1 MPSDFAM
8 YLPHPRFMSW
18 LRGDGTIDILFQMG
32 RGLATK
38 FGSIRRGSM
47 SLDLLPEYGGTEMT
61 TEESEYVRDIISKS
75 GYPRPEVL
83 RQV

>member
-1 MPSDFAM
+1 MPTDSAM
-8 YLPHPRFMSW
+8 YLSHSRFMSW

-38 FGSIRRGSM
+38 YGGIRRGSM
-47 SLDLLPEYGGTEMT
+47 SLDLLPEYGGIEMT
-61 TEESEYVRDIISKS
+61 AEESEYVRDVISKA

-83 RQV
+83 RAW